1 MLPLFV
7 DTEEVMT
14 ETGTGKTTLLLVLL
28 LVHLLDTQCA
38 NLYHGT
44 EYDVL
49 RLYGEYAYPEH
60 RENDW
65 AGMYRIG
72 GW

>member
-1 MLPLFV
+1 
-7 DTEEVMT
+7 MT